1 MITVEG
7 GAQMAATL
15 KDLAKVA
22 TPRPLRLALRV
33 GAEPIRDRA
42 SQFCKRGG
50 GAPDLADQIVI
61 SPGRGDEQ
69 SGVMLVGPSRE
80 ARSDREDVTFDVQA
94 LFLEYGTAK
103 QPAHAFLRPALDTEG
118 ARAGDLITAALW
130 RELVAAGSL
139 KGSTT

>member
-1 MITVEG
+1 MITVT
-7 GAQMAATL
+7 GAPALAATFT
-15 KDLAKVA
+15 DLAKVA

-42 SQFCKRGG
+42 SQLCKRGG
-50 GAPDLADQIVI
+50 GAPDLADHIVI
-61 SPGRGDEQ
+61 SPGRGDEH

-94 LFLEYGTAK
+94 LFQEYGTAK

-118 ARAGDLITAALW
+118 ARAGDLITASLW
-130 RELVAAGSL
+130 RAFVAAGSL
-139 KGSTT
+139 QGSTT